1 MTFLDWLIVV
11 VANGLIVGYGL
22 YLARGTK
29 DSYEWFLAAKG
40 LPWWI
45 VGLSMFA
52 TAVDSGDYVAVVG
65 GAYTFGLSNLTA
77 WWLGIPIGW
86 FIVSYAVFLPLYRSG
101 MFTNAEY
108 LEYRFGPR
116 VRVMGALIQIQYRAN
131 VLGNIAFS
139 LYLTFSIL
147 SGWGTETWWLVGA
160 IAAAAAAYT
169 AAGGLK
175 SVAVTELAASSGRG
189 TPRPDSC
196 ASAFCRRRTA
206 DLPCAGPRCGRP
218 SSSP

>member
-65 GAYTFGLSNLTA
+65 GAYTFGLSNLTT

-86 FIVSYAVFLPLYRSG
+86 FIVSYVVFLPLYRSG

-108 LEYRFGPR
+108 LEYRFGPG
-116 VRVMGALIQIQYRAN
+116 VGVMGALIQIQYRRKK
-131 VLGNIAFS
+131 
-139 LYLTFSIL
+139 
-147 SGWGTETWWLVGA
+147 GTASRFPHSTGIEKKQFGER
-160 IAAAAAAYT
+160 
-169 AAGGLK
+169 K
-175 SVAVTELAASSGRG
+175 SVAVPHFRPNTLLPRAVRRDFAAAPRRQSPGR
-189 TPRPDSC
+189 RS
-196 ASAFCRRRTA
+196 
-206 DLPCAGPRCGRP
+206 
-218 SSSP
+218 